1 MADSVQSTAN
11 GPLQGASQTSGRGPI
26 QSFLIF
32 FKDSFPAVAV
42 ITIVVTIIFPMPTV
56 LLDTLMAFNLIFA
69 LLILLTVL
77 NTRKPTEIS
86 LFPTLL
92 LVSTIFSLALNV
104 SSTRLILT
112 QGQNFDGRMIK
123 AFSTFVVG
131 SGGTQGIVVGFI
143 IFIIIIAVQIVVI
156 TKGATR
162 VSEVAARFTLD
173 SMSVKMM
180 GVETEY
186 SSGAINEEEAKR
198 QKAEIRQE
206 SDFYGSM
213 DGASKFIS
221 GNVKVGVFIIVVEIL
236 GGFIIGSAMYNE
248 SNVVST
254 YISLAIGDG
263 LVTQLPALLISVAMG
278 IVVTRAAAT
287 GNLSDQV
294 VEQLLTKD
302 SKIYWILS
310 VMLVF
315 LALLP
320 GFPWYVLIPMAA
332 IIGFHAYRTGQAKK
346 RVEGFNEMMSKTR
359 EQKEEKPADF
369 SPVVPLDA
377 LSLEL
382 GYGLVPLVEKEK
394 GAELLERVQGVR
406 RQSAYDLGLV
416 IPKVRI
422 IDNSILEPSE
432 YCFKIKGVDSGRGK
446 IRLGNFLCINPGNVT
461 EEIPGEKTVDPAFG
475 LQAIWIDQERRDDAE
490 RAGYTVVDP
499 PSIIATHLTEI
510 IRRSAANI
518 LGLQDT
524 QAILDTLRKE
534 YPAVVEEVLRENRGL
549 RLTDIQKIL
558 HGLLRER
565 VSIRNMVSILE
576 ALADFAPVS
585 KNIWFLTEKARQALA
600 SQICHQYA
608 DDDHILRVLTIDP
621 SLEQKIIDAKYE
633 TASGLVC
640 ALDPPTQKA
649 WIKSVVRA
657 VTAVKEKGWMPVVLC
672 SEQAR
677 FLVKNIT
684 DRELPDLAVLSVPEI
699 TKDIKPEAVGI
710 IRLEDT
716 ASNGFATVPG
726 MEQ

>member
-1 MADSVQSTAN
+1 MSDVAQS
-11 GPLQGASQTSGRGPI
+11 SGGGLRKSLG
-26 QSFLIF
+26 FL
-32 FKDSFPAVAV
+32 KDSFPAVAV
-42 ITIVVTIIFPMPTV
+42 IIIVVAIIIPLHTIV
-56 LLDTLMAFNLIFA
+56 LDVLMAFNLIFA
-69 LLILLTVL
+69 LLILLNVL
-77 NTRKPTEIS
+77 YTRKPTEIS

-112 QGQNFDGRMIK
+112 EGAKFDGRMIK

-131 SGGTQGIVVGFI
+131 SGGTQGIVVGSI
-143 IFIIIIAVQIVVI
+143 IFIIIIAVQIIVI

-173 SMSVKMM
+173 SMQVKMM
-180 GVETEY
+180 AVETEY
-186 SSGAINEEEAKR
+186 TSGAITEEEAKK

-221 GNVKVGVFIIVVEIL
+221 GNVKVGVFIIIVEIL
-236 GGFIIGSAMYNE
+236 GGFIIGSTMYDE
-248 SNVVST
+248 TNVVST

-263 LVTQLPALLISVAMG
+263 LVTQLPALLVSVAMG

-287 GNLSDQV
+287 GDLSDQV
-294 VEQLLTKD
+294 IEQLLTRD

-310 VMLVF
+310 AVLLF
-315 LALLP
+315 LAFLP

-332 IIGFHAYRTGQAKK
+332 FIGFHAYRTGQAKK
-346 RVEGFNEMMSKTR
+346 RTVKFNEMMASNR

-446 IRLGNFLCINPGNVT
+446 IRLGNFLCINPGSVT
-461 EEIPGEKTVDPAFG
+461 EEMPGEKTVDPAFG
-475 LQAIWIDQERRDDAE
+475 LPAIWIDQDKRDDAE

-510 IRRSAANI
+510 IRRTAASI

-534 YPAVVEEVLRENRGL
+534 FPAVVDEVLKEGRGL
-549 RLTDIQKIL
+549 RLTDIQKVL

-576 ALADFAPVS
+576 AIADYAPVS

-600 SQICHQYA
+600 SQICQQYA
-608 DDDHILRVLTIDP
+608 DEDHKLRVLTIDP

-649 WIKSVVRA
+649 WIKAVVKA
-657 VTAVKEKGWMPVVLC
+657 VTAVKERGWMPVILC

-677 FLVKNIT
+677 FLVKNST

-699 TKDIKPEAVGI
+699 VTDVIPEAVGI
-710 IRLEDT
+710 IRIEDT
-716 ASNGFATVPG
+716 AASGLSAEQS

>member
-1 MADSVQSTAN
+1 MADIAQGGAVSRN
-11 GPLQGASQTSGRGPI
+11 PLD
-26 QSFLIF
+26 FL
-32 FKDSFPAVAV
+32 KDSFPAVAV
-42 ITIVVTIIFPMPTV
+42 ITIVVAIIFPMPTI
-56 LLDTLMAFNLIFA
+56 LLDGLMALNLVFS
-69 LLILLTVL
+69 LLILLIVL
-77 NTRKPTEIS
+77 YTQKPTEFS

-112 QGQNFDGRMIK
+112 QGARFNGRMIK

-131 SGGTQGIVVGFI
+131 TSGSEGLVVGSI
-143 IFIIIIAVQIVVI
+143 IFIIIIAVQIIVI

-173 SMSVKMM
+173 SMQVKMM
-180 GVETEY
+180 AVETEY
-186 SSGAINEEEAKR
+186 SSGAITEEEAKR

-221 GNVKVGVFIIVVEIL
+221 GNVKIGVFIIIVEML
-236 GGFIIGSAMYNE
+236 GGFIIGSVMYGE
-248 SNVVST
+248 ANVVPT

-263 LVTQLPALLISVAMG
+263 LVTQLPALLVSTAMG

-287 GNLSDQV
+287 GVLSQQV
-294 VEQLLTKD
+294 INQIFGRDPLV
-302 SKIYWILS
+302 YWICAG
-310 VMLVF
+310 VLVF
-315 LALLP
+315 LSFLP
-320 GFPWYVLIPMAA
+320 GFPWYVLLPMAA
-332 IIGFHAYRTGQAKK
+332 ITGFHAFRISQVKK
-346 RVEGFNEMMSKTR
+346 RTAGFNEMMTKAR
-359 EQKEEKPADF
+359 DQKEEKPVDF

-406 RQSAYDLGLV
+406 RQAALDLGLV

-446 IRLGNFLCINPGNVT
+446 IRIGYFLCINPGMVSQ
-461 EEIPGEKTVDPAFG
+461 EIEGEKTVDPAFG
-475 LQAIWIDQERRDDAE
+475 LPAIWIDHSKRDEAE

-510 IRRSAANI
+510 IRRYAADI

-534 YPAVVEEVLRENRGL
+534 YPAVVEEVLREGKGL
-549 RLTDIQKIL
+549 RITEIQKIL
-558 HGLLRER
+558 HGLLREK

-576 ALADFAPVS
+576 AVADFAPVS

-608 DDDHILRVLTIDP
+608 DDDRRLRVLTIEP
-621 SLEQKIIDAKYE
+621 SVEQRIIDAKYE

-649 WIKSVVRA
+649 WIKA
-657 VTAVKEKGWMPVVLC
+657 VSKAAGAVKEKGWMPVILC

-677 FLVKNIT
+677 FLVKNST

-699 TKDIKPEAVGI
+699 VQDIIPEAVGM
-710 IRLEDT
+710 IRIEEAHA
-716 ASNGFATVPG
+716 ASASV
-726 MEQ
+726 